1 MHRSSQAAVMVW
13 RMSEKGWS
21 CLKRKKENFWWNPG
35 SEQDLYHDKN
45 AGTWKQEIV
54 KEDRMN
60 VGIPTEKNKKY
71 NKKNRRS
78 DLNTKNAQE
87 RSD

>member
-1 MHRSSQAAVMVW
+1 M
-13 RMSEKGWS
+13 
-21 CLKRKKENFWWNPG
+21 KRKKENFWWNPG

-60 VGIPTEKNKKY
+60 VGIPTEKNK
-71 NKKNRRS
+71 NTTKNRRS
-78 DLNTKNAQE
+78 GLNTKTHKKD
-87 RSD
+87 RTKKTKTGILMIDCMCM